1 MARTDSTQVAAVLA
15 PGKDYDTTNAPS
27 LTRFITAANL
37 VVTRVNTCA
46 TAKGYSLSSD
56 ELTEME
62 TWLAAHYYTRS
73 DKPFAAKNEL
83 GAGGTYQGQTAKRL
97 EASFYGQTALD
108 LDPSGCLA
116 AIANGVKASMAWGGK
131 APSDQIDYQDRD

>member
-1 MARTDSTQVAAVLA
+1 MARTDEDKVKAVLA
-15 PGKDYDTTNAPS
+15 PGKDYDTSGAPS

-37 VVTRVNTCA
+37 VTTRVNTCA
-46 TAKGYSLSSD
+46 TAKGYTLTSD
-56 ELTEME
+56 ELIEIE

-73 DKPFAAKNEL
+73 DTAYAAKNEL
-83 GAGGTYQGQTAKRL
+83 GAGGTKQGQTAKRL

-116 AIANGVKASMAWGGK
+116 AIANGVKAAVAWGGK
-131 APSDQIDYQDRD
+131 PRSEQTDYVDRD